1 MLLRVTANRCKN
13 QLKAAKRHAT
23 TTLPESLAAL
33 PPEDSALID
42 SILTLD
48 EKYRIPI
55 RLHYYEGYSIAEIA
69 RLMGAKPATV
79 GTWLARGRSLLK
91 SMIGEELE

>member
-1 MLLRVTANRCKN
+1 MLQPRSPSRSPRC
-13 QLKAAKRHAT
+13 
-23 TTLPESLAAL
+23 

-55 RLHYYEGYSIAEIA
+55 HLHCYEGYSIAEIA